1 MCLFDMTE
9 HQANRKQLRVM
20 IKDRIRRL
28 KSYRLSG
35 CRRPDIR
42 VACIMDA
49 FSYACF
55 KYECRLM
62 HLNALTWRRQIQRF
76 KPNLLLVES
85 AWQGLDGSWRGQL
98 NDIGG
103 KPDAVLRKI
112 IRFCRKNGIPT
123 VFWNKEDSPNYK
135 HFIYTAKL
143 FDYVFTTDANC
154 IERYF
159 QDLGHDRVGVL
170 PFAAQPALHNPVASS
185 YHSKDDVAFAGTWYR
200 TKYPHRLKDMSL
212 ILGPARSFNLHI
224 FDRKRHYRFN
234 NLYKFPKIY
243 RPYIVGS
250 LPYEEMVEAYKLY
263 KVFLNVNSVKDSP
276 TMFSRRVFE
285 ILAAGTN
292 VISTYSLGIETMFS
306 GIVPIAGSVDEA
318 NALLHNLLHNAHYS
332 ERLSLLGLREVHLKH
347 LYRHRFDQILITL
360 GIAASPHQGVA
371 IIACQDQYAYL
382 DGLLNSFYN
391 QAWEHKELILLFD
404 ETAISEKQVKEL
416 QSKPNVVLH
425 LFSEETP
432 FNERIGLAI
441 RHTGYDFVALMNGTD
456 YYAAH
461 FLTDLMHAFH
471 YTDASIVGKRA
482 RYMYL
487 KSRKRLMLVSP
498 DQENRYVERLSREAM
513 IVKKEILSEISPLG
527 STEED
532 FERFLFDC
540 RSRGMKMF
548 AADKFNYIHFVKEC
562 DESSLSGDE
571 ADPETATV
579 VAYGGD
585 HLAYAT
591 V

>member
-1 MCLFDMTE
+1 ME
-9 HQANRKQLRVM
+9 
-20 IKDRIRRL
+20 RIRRF
-28 KSYRLSG
+28 KPYRLSG
-35 CRRPDIR
+35 CGRPNIR

-55 KYECRLM
+55 KYECKLM
-62 HLNALTWRRQIQRF
+62 HLNVSTWRRQIQYF

-85 AWQGLDGSWRGQL
+85 AWQGLDRSWRRQL
-98 NDIGG
+98 YDIGG
-103 KPDAVLRKI
+103 KRDVVIREI

-135 HFIYTAKL
+135 HFISTAKL

-154 IERYF
+154 IKRYRR
-159 QDLGHDRVGVL
+159 DLGHDRIDVL
-170 PFAAQPALHNPVASS
+170 PFAAQPVLHNPVDTS
-185 YHSKDDVAFAGTWYR
+185 YHSKENVAFAGTWYR
-200 TKYPHRLKDMSL
+200 TKYPHRPKDMSL
-212 ILGPARSFNLHI
+212 ILGPARSLNLHI
-224 FDRKRHYRFN
+224 FDRKRNYRIN
-234 NLYKFPKIY
+234 NVYKFPKIY

-306 GIVPIAGSVDEA
+306 GIVPIAGSVDET
-318 NALLHNLLHNAHYS
+318 NALLHSLLHNAHYS

-347 LYRHRFDQILITL
+347 LYRHRFDQILKTL
-360 GIAASPHQGVA
+360 GIAASPHKGVA

-382 DGLLNSFYN
+382 DGLLNSFHN
-391 QAWEHKELILLFD
+391 QALEHKELILLFD

-432 FNERIGLAI
+432 FDERIGLAI

-471 YTDASIVGKRA
+471 YTDATIVGKLT
-482 RYMYL
+482 RYLYL
-487 KSRKRLMLVSP
+487 ETRKQLMLVSP
-498 DQENRYVERLSREAM
+498 DKENQYVERLSGEAM
-513 IVKKEILSEISPLG
+513 IIKKQVLSEISLRG
-527 STEED
+527 RTNEE
-532 FERFLFDC
+532 FERFFSDC
-540 RSRGMKMF
+540 RSNGMKMF
-548 AADKFNYIHFVKEC
+548 AADKFNYIRIVKKS

-571 ADPETATV
+571 VDIKTTTAV
-579 VAYGGD
+579 SCSGD